1 MEKAYD
7 GKELLKKVQA
17 KAAEGGLTMAEESL
31 EVLIKAVWAGV
42 KEWGNESAVLSAN
55 PVDNFVM
62 PALNF
67 LDGYIM
73 PEIEK
78 IDLDGDGK

>member
-1 MEKAYD
+1 MEVAYD
-7 GKELLKKVQA
+7 AKELLKKVQA
-17 KAAEGGLTMAEESL
+17 KAAEQGLTMAEESL

-42 KEWGNESAVLSAN
+42 KEWGNESAVISAN

-67 LDGYIM
+67 LDGYIL
-73 PEIEK
+73 PQIDK

>member
-1 MEKAYD
+1 MEVAYD
-7 GKELLKKVQA
+7 AKELLKKVQA
-17 KAAEGGLTMAEESL
+17 KAAEQGLTMAEESL

-42 KEWGNESAVLSAN
+42 KEWGNESAVISAN

-67 LDGYIM
+67 LDGYIL
-73 PEIEK
+73 PQIDK
-78 IDLDGDGK
+78 IDLDGDGN

>member
-42 KEWGNESAVLSAN
+42 KEWGNESAVLSPN

>member
-1 MEKAYD
+1 MEVAYD
-7 GKELLKKVQA
+7 AKELLKKVQA
-17 KAAEGGLTMAEESL
+17 KAAEHGLTMAEESL

-42 KEWGNESAVLSAN
+42 KEWGNESAVISAN

-67 LDGYIM
+67 LDGYII
-73 PEIEK
+73 PQIDK

>member
-31 EVLIKAVWAGV
+31 EVLIKAVWSGV
-42 KEWGNESAVLSAN
+42 KEWGNESAILSAN
-55 PVDNFVM
+55 PVDNFII
-62 PALNF
+62 PSLNF

-73 PEIEK
+73 PQIEK
-78 IDLDGDGK
+78 IDLDCDGK

>member
-7 GKELLKKVQA
+7 GKELLKKVQS
-17 KAAEGGLTMAEESL
+17 KLAEKGLTMAEESL
-31 EVLIKAVWAGV
+31 EVIIKQTWSGL
-42 KEWGNESAVLSAN
+42 KEWGNESAILSAN
-55 PVDNFVM
+55 PVDNFIM